1 MAGLGA
7 EDGRTADQGDRT
19 VEVLVDTLRAPAGG
33 TPQQTVVV
41 RDNGIGIPA
50 DHQGEVFELF
60 RRLHGQDERGG
71 GTGVGLAIVKRIVER
86 HGGELWLESEPGCG
100 SSFYFTLGHEGGD

>member
-1 MAGLGA
+1 M
-7 EDGRTADQGDRT
+7 
-19 VEVLVDTLRAPAGG
+19 
-33 TPQQTVVV
+33 V

-86 HGGELWLESEPGCG
+86 HGGELWLESQPGRG
-100 SSFYFTLGHEGGD
+100 TSFYFTLGHEGGD

>member
-1 MAGLGA
+1 M
-7 EDGRTADQGDRT
+7 
-19 VEVLVDTLRAPAGG
+19 
-33 TPQQTVVV
+33 V

-100 SSFYFTLGHEGGD
+100 TSFYFTLGHEGGD